1 MKMKLCAIH
10 ALLFCLHSLV
20 NEVELGL
27 QTDAITQQT
36 FRSISGAAGGAGGGG
51 GADAGVIRACV
62 IQ

>member
-1 MKMKLCAIH
+1 MKFTPNFASP
-10 ALLFCLHSLV
+10 SLV

-36 FRSISGAAGGAGGGG
+36 FRSISAGAGGGVG
-51 GADAGVIRACV
+51 GADTGVIRACV